1 LKKIADDIF
10 RDWQSRGLLDCTK
23 DHKSVR
29 SELDRI
35 IDLPSGWRDDD
46 YQHAINSLNTIVRE
60 LYSNNPYLL
69 QNDIY
74 AGRDSLHEPGKYSDE
89 VQFIREQKNA
99 VFQAKKLISL
109 INSAIDLNSGKSSDN
124 AAVIMELVRNTALSL
139 LKEKRVPKSDA
150 SAVCLMMADQ
160 CHKKPDWLVDQLA
173 ELLKKQLNEKEI
185 EQLKERL

>member
-1 LKKIADDIF
+1 MGMTNQEKQERFRKKEYLKKIADDIF

-69 QNDIY
+69 QNDIMQY
-74 AGRDSLHEPGKYSDE
+74 TNYLCERRKNIRGDTGSSLRTTIFAHCSYY
-89 VQFIREQKNA
+89 
-99 VFQAKKLISL
+99 L
-109 INSAIDLNSGKSSDN
+109 
-124 AAVIMELVRNTALSL
+124 
-139 LKEKRVPKSDA
+139 
-150 SAVCLMMADQ
+150 
-160 CHKKPDWLVDQLA
+160 
-173 ELLKKQLNEKEI
+173 
-185 EQLKERL
+185 